1 MTDPPKTVAEIDW
14 QTWKPIDF
22 GTLCFVIRDGRI
34 LLIRKKRG
42 LGAGKIVGPGGRV
55 EPGET
60 PLACAI
66 REVQEEL
73 CVTPTRVVARGEH
86 YFHFLDGYTI
96 RVFAFSADDC
106 DGTPR
111 ETDEA
116 IPLWTSLDAIPY
128 PEMWQD
134 NRLWMPLL
142 LEGVPFSGR
151 YVFDGDSML
160 DHEIDQRFDTEL
172 AQSISLPIDQP

>member
-1 MTDPPKTVAEIDW
+1 MPDIPRTVNGIDW
-14 QTWKPIDF
+14 QAWTPVEL
-22 GTLCFVIRDGRI
+22 GTLCFVIREERM

-42 LGAGKIVGPGGRV
+42 LGAGKIVGPGGRL

-86 YFHFLDGYTI
+86 FFQFLDGYSI
-96 RVFAFSADDC
+96 RVFAFSAD
-106 DGTPR
+106 GYEGEPQ
-111 ETDEA
+111 ETEEA
-116 IPLWTSLDAIPY
+116 IPIWTGIDDIPY
-128 PEMWQD
+128 TEMWED

-142 LEGVPFSGR
+142 LSGIPFSGR
-151 YVFDGDSML
+151 YVFEGDTLL
-160 DHEIDQRFDTEL
+160 DHEIGRHFAPEI
-172 AQSISLPIDQP
+172 AEIAP

>member
-1 MTDPPKTVAEIDW
+1 MAEQARTVAEIDW
-14 QTWKPIDF
+14 QTWTPSEY
-22 GTLCFVIRDGRI
+22 GTLCFVVRSGQI

-73 CVTPTRVVARGEH
+73 CVTPTRVAARGEH
-86 YFHFLDGYTI
+86 FFHFLDGYTI
-96 RVFAFSADDC
+96 RVFAFSAEGC
-106 DGTPR
+106 EGTPR
-111 ETDEA
+111 ETGEA
-116 IPLWTSLDAIPY
+116 VPVWASLDAIPY
-128 PEMWQD
+128 PEMWED
-134 NRLWMPLL
+134 NRVWMPLL

-160 DHEIDQRFDTEL
+160 DHALDHRFDTTL
-172 AQSISLPIDQP
+172 AQSVPLPIDQP

>member
-1 MTDPPKTVAEIDW
+1 M
-14 QTWKPIDF
+14 
-22 GTLCFVIRDGRI
+22 
-34 LLIRKKRG
+34 
-42 LGAGKIVGPGGRV
+42 
-55 EPGET
+55 
-60 PLACAI
+60 
-66 REVQEEL
+66 
-73 CVTPTRVVARGEH
+73 ARGEH
-86 YFHFLDGYTI
+86 FFHFLDGYTI